1 MIYYIDLN
9 HGSPTADGHSPE
21 TARLT
26 YTDLAIEPGDT
37 VLFKRGGWIR
47 DCLYRKA
54 GAPGKPI
61 TYGAYGEGENPVF
74 IGSVDVSD
82 PAQWKEVRT
91 HVWQYQ
97 GTLDSEACN
106 FIFDDGRIGGTLRWE
121 ESYLCAQG
129 DWYDSTMGYRENG
142 HGEKPEQKV
151 FLYSVGNPGKVYSH
165 IECATWGHRW
175 MSVNQNWTVTEDL
188 CFWGSGVHGMAGGA
202 DNVVI
207 RRCSFCF
214 IGGAV
219 WNRQLGIRFGNA
231 IEFWDHGENILIEDC
246 YFNNIYDSAITQQGG
261 GNCLPAKNLVMRG
274 NLFIAYGMG
283 AYEGRDRM
291 SIDSSFNDNLCIQAG
306 YGFTGF
312 GDTKPRHSEIYPQ
325 PMGHHIFMW
334 RIPNPTEGG
343 SFEFARNHFY
353 DATGAAMYAI
363 IGAEA
368 DSQMHLHDN
377 VYWTTNPTLFQY
389 VGNTSYR
396 PDEFDKYI
404 TEYNEEGA
412 TWANEPN
419 LVAEIEAWFVR
430 TGVSRNGAH
439 LFTDK
444 LPSQKYFIGSTE
456 KDALSYTVGEKITF
470 HITLTDEGTPI
481 TAPAYKYECW
491 SDDGSRDSGLV
502 VGRTGEFTYTT
513 SLSRP
518 GFVHLL
524 VQAAD
529 TNGTPLSGYDA
540 FEGGAGADMDTLRK
554 IGGEP
559 ADYDSWWQ
567 DVITKELDP
576 VAPVETEKKEFGCGD
591 PGDIVYDMKIA
602 CAGPMPVSG
611 YLRLPRQATPHSL
624 PIIVNYMGY
633 GVHGAPIPVKGNA
646 IQFSINPHGFANGLK
661 AEEYVALAKVAPYAE
676 FGYHKELNT
685 DPHTVYF
692 KYMLLRALQAVRYCK
707 TLELWDGKNITVF
720 GSSMGGFQATHV
732 AAFDKDVTKLDIL
745 VPWMCDLRGV
755 EDGRIH
761 GKTPDAS
768 VGLDYY
774 DTVTAGARVT
784 CETHILAG
792 LGDNSCPPAGILS
805 LYHAIPSKKKTLEML
820 QNKTHPYT
828 PPTCERYYRST
839 EA

>member
-9 HGSPTADGHSPE
+9 HGSPTADGRTPE

-37 VLFKRGGWIR
+37 ILFKRGGWIR

-82 PAQWKEVRT
+82 ADKWVEIRS

-97 GTLDSEACN
+97 GVLESEACN

-121 ESYLCAQG
+121 EAYLCAQG
-129 DWYDSTMGYRENG
+129 DWYDSRMGHRQNSDG
-142 HGEKPEQKV
+142 SPVAQKV
-151 FLYSVGNPGKVYSH
+151 LLWSDGNPGKVYSH
-165 IECATWGHRW
+165 IECAVWGTGHL
-175 MSVNQNWTVTEDL
+175 SLNKDWTITEDL
-188 CFWGSGVHGMAGGA
+188 CFWGSGVHGMCTGA

-231 IEFWDHGENILIEDC
+231 IEFWEHGENILIEDC
-246 YFNNIYDSAITQQGG
+246 YFNNIYDSAITQQGSG
-261 GNCLPAKNLVMRG
+261 GCLPAKNLVMRG

-325 PMGHHIFMW
+325 PMGHHVFMW

-343 SFEFARNHFY
+343 NFEFARNRFY
-353 DATGAAMYAI
+353 EATGAAMYAI
-363 IGAEA
+363 IGKEA

-377 VYWTTNPTLFQY
+377 IYWTKNRDLFQY
-389 VGNTSYR
+389 IGGKSYR
-396 PDEFDKYI
+396 PDEFDTYH
-404 TEYNEEGA
+404 EEGA
-412 TWANEPN
+412 TWVEDPDLA
-419 LVAEIEAWFVR
+419 AEVEAWFAR

-439 LFTDK
+439 IFTDT
-444 LPSQKYFIGSTE
+444 LPTQKYFIGSTE
-456 KDALSYTVGEKITF
+456 KDALSYTVGEKIIF
-470 HITLTDEGTPI
+470 QLTLTDEGTPI

-491 SDDGSRDSGLV
+491 GEDGSHDSGLI
-502 VGRTGEFTYTT
+502 VGESEHFTYTT
-513 SLSRP
+513 SLSTP
-518 GFVHLL
+518 GYVHLY

-529 TNGTPLSGYDA
+529 ENGTPIPGYDA
-540 FEGGAGADMDTLRK
+540 FEGGAAVDFATLTK

-559 ADYDSWWQ
+559 ADYDAWWHK
-567 DVITKELDP
+567 VITEELDP
-576 VAPVETEKKEFGCGD
+576 VAPVELEKKEFGCGD
-591 PGDIVYDMKIA
+591 PGDMVYDMKIA
-602 CAGPMPVSG
+602 CCGPMPVSG
-611 YLRLPRQATPHSL
+611 YLRLPRHAEAHSL
-624 PIIVNYMGY
+624 PIIVSYMGY
-633 GVHGAPIPVKGNA
+633 SVTGAPIPTKANA
-646 IQFSINPHGFANGLK
+646 IQLYINPHGFANGLTY
-661 AEEYVALAKVAPYAE
+661 EEYAELAGQAPYKE
-676 FGYHKELNT
+676 FGYDKEQNEKP
-685 DPHTVYF
+685 DTVYF
-692 KYMLLRALQAVRYCK
+692 KYMILRALQAVRYCK
-707 TLELWDGKNITVF
+707 TLELWDGKNLTVC
-720 GSSMGGFQATHV
+720 GGSMGAFQPTHV

-745 VPWMCDLRGV
+745 VPWMCDLRGI
-755 EDGRIH
+755 EGGRLR
-761 GKTPDAS
+761 GWRPDPA

-784 CETHILAG
+784 CEAHIHAG
-792 LGDNSCPPAGILS
+792 LGDYTCPPSGITA
-805 LYHAIPSKKKTLEML
+805 LYHAIATEKKSMDML
-820 QNKTHPYT
+820 QNRTHPYT
-828 PPTCERYYRST
+828 APTYAVYHVEG
-839 EA
+839 